1 MASET
6 FGLDIARFVEK
17 AKAAP
22 EQVVRKVG
30 LDLAT
35 KVVERSPVGNHE
47 LWAENIARKAKGLP
61 PLPAGYVGG
70 RFRANWNVAF
80 GRVDTLTTPS
90 TDKSGAKTRERIR
103 IQLNGWT
110 PGQEIYLTNSLPYA
124 IPLEYGHSKTQAPN
138 GMVRITVTEFQTFVS
153 QAAAEVAKQ

>member
-22 EQVVRKVG
+22 EQVVRKIG
-30 LDLAT
+30 LDLASR
-35 KVVERSPVGNHE
+35 VVLRSPVDT
-47 LWAENIARKAKGLP
+47 
-61 PLPAGYVGG
+61 G

-90 TDKSGAKTRERIR
+90 TDKTGGKTLERVR
-103 IQLNGWT
+103 VQLNGWT
-110 PGQEIYLTNSLPYA
+110 HGQDIYLTNSLPYA
-124 IPLEYGHSKTQAPN
+124 IPLEYGWSKKQAPQ
-138 GMVRITVTEFQTFVS
+138 GMVRITVAEFQTFVN
-153 QAAAEVAKQ
+153 AAVAELPK

>member
-30 LDLAT
+30 LDLASR
-35 KVVERSPVGNHE
+35 VVLRSPVDT
-47 LWAENIARKAKGLP
+47 
-61 PLPAGYVGG
+61 G

-90 TDKSGAKTRERIR
+90 TDKTGGKTLERVR
-103 IQLNGWT
+103 VQLNGWA
-110 PGQEIYLTNSLPYA
+110 PGQDIYLTNSLPYA
-124 IPLEYGHSKTQAPN
+124 IPLEYGWSKKQAPQ
-138 GMVRITVTEFQTFVS
+138 GMVRITVAEFQTFVN
-153 QAAAEVAKQ
+153 AAVAELPK

>member
-30 LDLAT
+30 LDLASR
-35 KVVERSPVGNHE
+35 VVLRSPVDT
-47 LWAENIARKAKGLP
+47 
-61 PLPAGYVGG
+61 G

-80 GRVDTLTTPS
+80 GRADTLTTPS
-90 TDKSGAKTRERIR
+90 TDKTGGKTLERVR
-103 IQLNGWT
+103 VQLNGWA
-110 PGQEIYLTNSLPYA
+110 PGQDIYLTNSLPYA
-124 IPLEYGHSKTQAPN
+124 IPLEYGWSKKQAPQ
-138 GMVRITVTEFQTFVS
+138 GMVRITVTEFQTFVN
-153 QAAAEVAKQ
+153 AAVAELPK

>member
-1 MASET
+1 VASET

-30 LDLAT
+30 LDLASR
-35 KVVERSPVGNHE
+35 VVLRSPVDT
-47 LWAENIARKAKGLP
+47 
-61 PLPAGYVGG
+61 G

-90 TDKSGAKTRERIR
+90 TDKTGGKTLERVR
-103 IQLNGWT
+103 VQLNGWA
-110 PGQEIYLTNSLPYA
+110 PGQDIYLTNSLPYA
-124 IPLEYGHSKTQAPN
+124 IPLEYGWSKKQAPQ
-138 GMVRITVTEFQTFVS
+138 GMVRITVAEFQTFVN
-153 QAAAEVAKQ
+153 AAVAELPK

>member
-30 LDLAT
+30 LDLASR
-35 KVVERSPVGNHE
+35 VVLRSPVDT
-47 LWAENIARKAKGLP
+47 
-61 PLPAGYVGG
+61 G

-90 TDKSGAKTRERIR
+90 ADKTGGKTLERVR
-103 IQLNGWT
+103 VQLNGWT
-110 PGQEIYLTNSLPYA
+110 AGQDIYLTNSLPYA
-124 IPLEYGHSKTQAPN
+124 IPLEYGWSKKQAPQ
-138 GMVRITVTEFQTFVS
+138 GMVRITVTEFQTFVN
-153 QAAAEVAKQ
+153 AAIAELPK

>member
-1 MASET
+1 MANET

-30 LDLAT
+30 LDLASR
-35 KVVERSPVGNHE
+35 VVLRSPVDT
-47 LWAENIARKAKGLP
+47 
-61 PLPAGYVGG
+61 G

-90 TDKSGAKTRERIR
+90 TDKTGGKTIERVR
-103 IQLNGWT
+103 VQLNGWQ
-110 PGQEIYLTNSLPYA
+110 PGQDIYLTNSLPYA
-124 IPLEYGHSKTQAPN
+124 IPLEYGHSKKQAPL
-138 GMVRITVTEFQTFVS
+138 GMVRITVTEFQTFVN
-153 QAAAEVAKQ
+153 AAVAELPK

>member
-1 MASET
+1 MDSET

-30 LDLAT
+30 LDLASR
-35 KVVERSPVGNHE
+35 VVLRSPVDT
-47 LWAENIARKAKGLP
+47 
-61 PLPAGYVGG
+61 G

-90 TDKSGAKTRERIR
+90 TDKTGGKTLERVR
-103 IQLNGWT
+103 VQLNGWT
-110 PGQEIYLTNSLPYA
+110 PGQDIYLTNSLPYA
-124 IPLEYGHSKTQAPN
+124 IPLEYGWSKKQAPQ
-138 GMVRITVTEFQTFVS
+138 GMVRITVAEFQTFVN
-153 QAAAEVAKQ
+153 AAVAELPK

>member
-30 LDLAT
+30 LDLASR
-35 KVVERSPVGNHE
+35 VVLRSPVDT
-47 LWAENIARKAKGLP
+47 
-61 PLPAGYVGG
+61 G

-90 TDKSGAKTRERIR
+90 TDKTGGKTLERVR
-103 IQLNGWT
+103 VQLNGWT
-110 PGQEIYLTNSLPYA
+110 PGQDIYLTNSLPYA
-124 IPLEYGHSKTQAPN
+124 IPLEYGHSAQAPA
-138 GMVRITVTEFQTFVS
+138 GVVRVTVAEWGRYVAN
-153 QAAAEVAKQ
+153 AAREVQS

>member
-30 LDLAT
+30 LDLASR
-35 KVVERSPVGNHE
+35 VVLRSPVDT
-47 LWAENIARKAKGLP
+47 
-61 PLPAGYVGG
+61 G

-80 GRVDTLTTPS
+80 GRVDTLTTTG
-90 TDKSGAKTRERIR
+90 TDKTGGKTLERVR
-103 IQLNGWT
+103 VQLNGWT
-110 PGQEIYLTNSLPYA
+110 PGQDIYLTNSLPYA
-124 IPLEYGHSKTQAPN
+124 IPLEYGWSKKQAPQ
-138 GMVRITVTEFQTFVS
+138 GMVRITVTEFQTFVN
-153 QAAAEVAKQ
+153 AAVAELPK

>member
-30 LDLAT
+30 LDLASR
-35 KVVERSPVGNHE
+35 VVLRSPVDT
-47 LWAENIARKAKGLP
+47 
-61 PLPAGYVGG
+61 G

-90 TDKSGAKTRERIR
+90 TDKTGGKTLERVR
-103 IQLNGWT
+103 VQLNGWT
-110 PGQEIYLTNSLPYA
+110 AGQDIYLTNSLPYA
-124 IPLEYGHSKTQAPN
+124 IRLEYGWSKKQAPM
-138 GMVRITVTEFQTFVS
+138 GMVRITVTEFQTFVN
-153 QAAAEVAKQ
+153 AAVAELPK

>member
-30 LDLAT
+30 LDLASR
-35 KVVERSPVGNHE
+35 VVLRSPVDT
-47 LWAENIARKAKGLP
+47 
-61 PLPAGYVGG
+61 G

-90 TDKSGAKTRERIR
+90 TDKTGGKTIERVR
-103 IQLNGWT
+103 VQLNGWT
-110 PGQEIYLTNSLPYA
+110 PGQDIYLTNSLPYA
-124 IPLEYGHSKTQAPN
+124 IPLEYGWSKKQAPN
-138 GMVRITVTEFQTFVS
+138 GMVRITVAEFQTFVN
-153 QAAAEVAKQ
+153 AAVAELPK

>member
-30 LDLAT
+30 LDLASR
-35 KVVERSPVGNHE
+35 VVLRSPVDT
-47 LWAENIARKAKGLP
+47 
-61 PLPAGYVGG
+61 G

-90 TDKSGAKTRERIR
+90 TDKTGGKTLERVR
-103 IQLNGWT
+103 VQLNGWT
-110 PGQEIYLTNSLPYA
+110 PGQDIYLTNSLPYA
-124 IPLEYGHSKTQAPN
+124 IPLEYGWSKKQAPQ
-138 GMVRITVTEFQTFVS
+138 GMVRITVAEFQTFVN
-153 QAAAEVAKQ
+153 AAVAELPK

>member
-30 LDLAT
+30 LDLASR
-35 KVVERSPVGNHE
+35 VVLRSPVDT
-47 LWAENIARKAKGLP
+47 
-61 PLPAGYVGG
+61 G

-90 TDKSGAKTRERIR
+90 TDKTGGKTLERVRVQI
-103 IQLNGWT
+103 NGWT
-110 PGQEIYLTNSLPYA
+110 PGQDIYLTNSLPYA
-124 IPLEYGHSKTQAPN
+124 IPLEYGWSKKQAPQ
-138 GMVRITVTEFQTFVS
+138 GMVRITVAEFQTFVN
-153 QAAAEVAKQ
+153 AAVAELPK